1 MQDYIQMYLDE
12 KSLGKSPETIRNY
25 KHGCRSFEKWFNQPV
40 EQATKADILKY
51 IGYLK
56 SKDLKK
62 SSIETAFIQ
71 LTTFYE
77 WMRDETFVVSNPCAK
92 ISAPKADKTAPVY
105 LTIDEMR
112 NLLQVASVNTRD
124 DLIVKML
131 YSTGVRVSELVNI
144 KKKDIDFDA
153 GEVKVF
159 GKGSKE
165 RIVLLHPAY
174 INQFKEYVQ
183 AFDREQLLFPL
194 DKGTVEKDIKRMAKM
209 ANINKHVTPHKLRHT
224 FATHMFKETK
234 NIVLVQELL
243 GHSSIST
250 TQIYTH
256 LDKADL
262 KEGHVKLSAIDKMV
276 N

>member
-1 MQDYIQMYLDE
+1 MDYIQMYLDE

-40 EQATKADILKY
+40 EHATKPDILKY

-56 SKDLKK
+56 GKNLKK

-77 WMRDETFVVSNPCAK
+77 WMRDETFITANPCTK
-92 ISAPKADKTAPVY
+92 ISAPKADKTDPVY
-105 LTIDEMR
+105 LTPEEMDK
-112 NLLQVASVNTRD
+112 LLEVSSVNQRD

-131 YSTGVRVSELVNI
+131 YSTGARVSELIKI
-144 KKKDIDFDA
+144 KKKDIDFA
-153 GEVKVF
+153 TGKIRVF

-174 INQFKEYVQ
+174 LEQFKEYVK
-183 AFDREQLLFPL
+183 AFDKDQVLFPL

-209 ANINKHVTPHKLRHT
+209 AGIDKHVTPHKLRHS
-224 FATHMFKETK
+224 FATHLFRETK
-234 NIVLVQELL
+234 DIVLVQGLL
-243 GHSSIST
+243 GHSSIQT

-256 LDKADL
+256 IDMEDVI
-262 KEGHVKLSAIDKMV
+262 EGHSKLTAARSK